1 MRMNFRSIICAT
13 DFSDFSN
20 RTIPY
25 GVAIAREFDA
35 RLYVCHVIDLSAV
48 TIYGEFQL
56 DPVGQ
61 QLRIQQEAQE
71 HLSKIP
77 GLDRVT
83 WEPLIAIGQPAA
95 EIARLAEEKGIDLVI
110 TSTRGRAG
118 LKRLILGSVTQRLMR
133 ILTCPLLAVQSPEE
147 GFIGRETT
155 GIRLKKIL
163 VGCDFSADSVLGL
176 NYGLSLAQEFEA
188 ELHLIHVSEPPVYRE
203 FMSPAEQAQDMV
215 HTDVFKEKLE
225 DLVPAEAR
233 NWCSLQVAVLR
244 GQPHEELVAYAVT
257 QNMDM
262 IVMGVR
268 GYGLVKS
275 LLMGSTTDRV
285 VRRSPCPV
293 LSVSSQVSRG

>member
-25 GVAIAREFDA
+25 GVAIAREFEA
-35 RLYVCHVIDLSAV
+35 TLYVCHVIDLSAV

-56 DPVGQ
+56 DPIGQ
-61 QLRIQQEAQE
+61 QQRIQQEAQA
-71 HLSKIP
+71 HLPKIP
-77 GLDRVT
+77 GLEHVT
-83 WEPLIAIGQPAA
+83 WEPLIAVGQPAA
-95 EIARLAEEKGIDLVI
+95 EIARLVEEKGVDLVI
-110 TSTRGRAG
+110 TSTRGHSG

-133 ILTCPLLAVQSPEE
+133 TLSCPLLAVQSPDE
-147 GFIGRETT
+147 GFIGKGAA

-163 VGCDFSADSVLGL
+163 VGCDFSADAVLSL

-188 ELHLIHVSEPPVYRE
+188 DLHLVHVSEPPAYRE

-215 HTDVFKEKLE
+215 HTDVFKDKLE
-225 DLVPAEAR
+225 ELVPADAR
-233 NWCSLQVAVLR
+233 NWCSLQVVVLR
-244 GQPHEELVAYAVT
+244 GQAHEELVAYAVT

-268 GYGLVKS
+268 GYGLMRS

-293 LSVSSQVSRG
+293 LTVSAHSGRT